1 MLEKKANELIDE
13 AKELMDFCIKQ
24 MDVYD
29 IKNMDMDNFA
39 AIQRCVKLVD
49 SASELMVE
57 QSRMMDDMDRKLDVI
72 LEILGKAEES

>member
-1 MLEKKANELIDE
+1 MLQSKTSKLVDE
-13 AKELMDFCIKQ
+13 AKELMGLCVKQ

-39 AIQRCVKLVD
+39 AIQRCIKLVD

-57 QSRMMDDMDRKLDVI
+57 QSRMMDDMNYKLDNV
-72 LEILGKAEES
+72 LALLNKEES